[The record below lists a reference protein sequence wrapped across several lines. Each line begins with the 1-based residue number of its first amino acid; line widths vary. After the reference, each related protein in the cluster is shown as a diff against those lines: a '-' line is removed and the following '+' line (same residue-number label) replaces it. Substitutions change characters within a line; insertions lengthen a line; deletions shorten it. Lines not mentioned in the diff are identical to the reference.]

1 MKGLKFTFFTNVNE
15 MVKSGTQSFSKNLA
29 DSSKLT
35 ASERWQEATAEGRL
49 RTRHG
54 ARDLC
59 APGPNQEVKVRNIG
73 QVNAPYRVWSETI
86 RGKEPLLD
94 KGMDSSTILKWEFG
108 TAQREAA
115 DWIQWSQVGSSD
127 GLSLA
132 RRPAFGF
139 WGLRTGS
146 ATDQSVGNRN
156 TQLL

>member
-1 MKGLKFTFFTNVNE
+1 MNGLKFTLFTNVNE
-15 MVKSGTQSFSKNLA
+15 MVKSGTKSFSKNLA

-35 ASERWQEATAEGRL
+35 ASERWQEASEEGLL

-59 APGPNQEVKVRNIG
+59 TPGPNQEGKVQNIG

-94 KGMDSSTILKWEFG
+94 KGMHSSTILKREFG
-108 TAQREAA
+108 TAQWKAA
-115 DWIQWSQVGSSD
+115 DWIHWSQVGSSG

-146 ATDQSVGNRN
+146 ATD
-156 TQLL
+156 